1 VRGLRGLVADRE
13 VEGRQLLKVGEAE
26 AEARERLAGY
36 QVRAMEGLEGA
47 MRRQMREMEGKSG
60 RMIGKVTPYGMEV
73 KLDERY
79 REGLKVFE
87 RLSEESGQD
96 VLGAEKELEELKK
109 EVQRERMIQDQLNH
123 EKLVNAKE
131 LEGLEDLHSKLKEDL
146 VTVNV

>member
-109 EVQRERMIQDQLNH
+109 EVQRERMIQD
-123 EKLVNAKE
+123 
-131 LEGLEDLHSKLKEDL
+131 
-146 VTVNV
+146 